1 MKADE
6 RKDEWLEAGLAEL
19 KRQEATVETP
29 RRIEAA
35 LMATWDAEMGG
46 THVIPAGIHA
56 TARWKRTSLTRVAS
70 LAAGV
75 LLAVTL
81 GRLGHTLREPALR
94 PAAAETAALLL
105 MGEPILDG
113 ELLRVIPMEMPAAAL
128 FRLGMRTSS
137 VDPSA
142 HITVDVLV
150 GEDGV
155 ARAIRF

>member
-6 RKDEWLEAGLAEL
+6 RKDERLEAALAALRRE
-19 KRQEATVETP
+19 EAAVETP

-35 LMATWDAEMGG
+35 LLAAWDAEMGDTSG
-46 THVIPAGIHA
+46 IPGSIHTSA
-56 TARWKRTSLTRVAS
+56 HWRRTSLTRVAS
-70 LAAGV
+70 LAAAL

-81 GRLGHTLREPALR
+81 GRLGQTLRESALR
-94 PAAAETAALLL
+94 PVAAETATLLL

-113 ELLRVIPMEMPAAAL
+113 ELLRVIPMEMPVAAL
-128 FRLGMRTSS
+128 FGLGMRTSS
-137 VDPSA
+137 VDPGTP
-142 HITVDVLV
+142 ITVDVLV